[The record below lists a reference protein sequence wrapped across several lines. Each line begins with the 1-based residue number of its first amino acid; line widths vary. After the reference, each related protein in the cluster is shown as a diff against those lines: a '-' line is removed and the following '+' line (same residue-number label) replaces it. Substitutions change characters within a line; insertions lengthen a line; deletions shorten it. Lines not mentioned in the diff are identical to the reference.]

1 MSPTAVQIIAHQGG
15 AAQWPGNSMRA
26 FEAVAQRAIAG
37 VELDIHLSRD
47 GHLVVLHDAVIQLE
61 DGGKR
66 VSDLTADEISA
77 CGHADGVGRTLP
89 EVLELLRR
97 TAPAFDIQI
106 DIKTDVHARPYP
118 DVAHKLA
125 ALIQDLSMERQAIV
139 ASFLP
144 ETLSEFHRRL
154 PAVRLRGGLMP
165 FTAEVMGGA
174 FAAIDLYRAAGASIL
189 DVNHQMLDR
198 TLIEQIRSC
207 GMTVGVAT
215 VNGKDSLLRW
225 IAEPIDRI
233 ITDEPDLALALSQAR
248 GASTPACPVL
258 AEKS

>member
-1 MSPTAVQIIAHQGG
+1 MRPTTVQVIAHQGG

-26 FEAVAQRAIAG
+26 FEAIAQRAIAG
-37 VELDIHLSRD
+37 VELDIHVSRD
-47 GHLVVLHDAVIQLE
+47 GHLVVLHDAMMQLT
-61 DGGKR
+61 DGRKP

-77 CGHADGVGRTLP
+77 SHADGVGRTLR
-89 EVLELLRR
+89 EVLEVLHR

-106 DIKTDVHARPYP
+106 DIKTDVYARPYP
-118 DVAHKLA
+118 DVVRKLA
-125 ALIQDLSMERQAIV
+125 ALIQDLSVERQAIV

-144 ETLSEFHRRL
+144 ETLSEFHRHL

-198 TLIEQIRSC
+198 SLIEHIRSR

-215 VNGKDSLLRW
+215 VNGMDSLLRW
-225 IAEPIDRI
+225 MAEPIDRI

-248 GASTPACPVL
+248 GASTPACPP
-258 AEKS
+258 